1 MTRKASPDGAGSRP
15 RPHYHGHRQRLRER
29 FLKSDPDS
37 LPDYEVLEL
46 LLFQASPRGDVKPLA
61 KALMARFGDFA
72 GVLAASPDEL
82 RAVGGVGDA
91 ALSAL
96 KCVHVAAA
104 RLARARLSEAP
115 VLSSWERLIDYCRIA
130 MGHARTEEFR
140 LLFLDRRNRLLHDE
154 VHQRGTVDHTPVY
167 PREVVK
173 RALDLRA
180 CALILV
186 HNHPSGDPTPSRAD
200 IDMTR
205 RICDAGRAVGITVHD
220 HIIVGR
226 GGHNSFK
233 AMGLL

>member
-1 MTRKASPDGAGSRP
+1 MTRKTSPDDAESRP

-82 RAVGGVGDA
+82 RAVSGVGDV

-96 KCVHVAAA
+96 KCVHVAAT

-130 MGHARTEEFR
+130 MGHARTEELR
-140 LLFLDRRNRLLHDE
+140 LLFLDRKNRLLHDE

-173 RALDLRA
+173 QALADNA
-180 CALILV
+180 E
-186 HNHPSGDPTPSRAD
+186 HP
-200 IDMTR
+200 
-205 RICDAGRAVGITVHD
+205 V
-220 HIIVGR
+220 
-226 GGHNSFK
+226 
-233 AMGLL
+233 